1 MAEETVEIAAESDV
15 EIEVVDDTP
24 EEDRISPKDKL
35 ASDDFDIPEDEIGQY
50 SDRVQKRIKRLK
62 YEFHEQRRAKEVAER
77 QNKEA
82 LTHAQ
87 RVISE
92 NRNLKNLLQ
101 KGNDALYKAT
111 EAKTDSEM
119 QMAEKEFRE
128 AYDAGDTDRIVEAQ
142 KKVNDAQYSKR
153 SVEDLRP
160 PQGAQANAPQVQQQ
174 QQQQQQYTP
183 PPDPRAI
190 EWLRDNPW
198 FGKDKEMTSF
208 AYGLHDKLVVDQKI
222 DPRSEDYYQ
231 AVDKRM
237 RTVFPDHFSE
247 DTERNAEE
255 VFPKGEVSRRTVVA
269 PATRAVKSPRKVTLS
284 STQVDLAKKLGLTT
298 EQYANQVAKDTAH
311 GR

>member
-174 QQQQQQYTP
+174 QQQQYTP

>member
-1 MAEETVEIAAESDV
+1 MVEETVEIATESDV

-24 EEDRISPKDKL
+24 EEDRISPKDKV
-35 ASDDFDIPEDEIGQY
+35 ASEDFDIPEDEIGQY

-174 QQQQQQYTP
+174 QQQQYTP

>member
-1 MAEETVEIAAESDV
+1 MVEETVEIATESDV

-24 EEDRISPKDKL
+24 EEDRISPKDKV
-35 ASDDFDIPEDEIGQY
+35 ASEDFDIPEDEIGQY

>member
-1 MAEETVEIAAESDV
+1 MVEETVEIAAESDV

-24 EEDRISPKDKL
+24 EEDRISPKDKV
-35 ASDDFDIPEDEIGQY
+35 ASEDFDIPEDEIGQY

-174 QQQQQQYTP
+174 QQQQYTP

>member
-1 MAEETVEIAAESDV
+1 MVEETVEIATESDV

-24 EEDRISPKDKL
+24 EEDRISPKDKV
-35 ASDDFDIPEDEIGQY
+35 ASEDFDIPEDEIGQY

-62 YEFHEQRRAKEVAER
+62 YEFHEQRRAKEAAER

-160 PQGAQANAPQVQQQ
+160 PQEAQANAPQVQQQ
-174 QQQQQQYTP
+174 QAQQQYVP

-190 EWLRDNPW
+190 EWLRENPW

-208 AYGLHDKLVVDQKI
+208 AYGLHDKLVVDQKL

-231 AVDKRM
+231 AVDERM
-237 RTVFPDHFSE
+237 RHVFPDHFSG
-247 DTERNAEE
+247 DTERNVEGASS
-255 VFPKGEVSRRTVVA
+255 KGEAPRRTVVA

>member
-1 MAEETVEIAAESDV
+1 M
-15 EIEVVDDTP
+15 
-24 EEDRISPKDKL
+24 
-35 ASDDFDIPEDEIGQY
+35 
-50 SDRVQKRIKRLK
+50 K

-160 PQGAQANAPQVQQQ
+160 PQGAQANAPQVQ

>member
-1 MAEETVEIAAESDV
+1 M
-15 EIEVVDDTP
+15 
-24 EEDRISPKDKL
+24 
-35 ASDDFDIPEDEIGQY
+35 
-50 SDRVQKRIKRLK
+50 
-62 YEFHEQRRAKEVAER
+62 
-77 QNKEA
+77 
-82 LTHAQ
+82 THAQ

-174 QQQQQQYTP
+174 QAQQQYVP

-190 EWLRDNPW
+190 EWLRENPW

-208 AYGLHDKLVVDQKI
+208 AYGLHDKLVVDQKL

-231 AVDKRM
+231 AVDERM
-237 RTVFPDHFSE
+237 RHVFPDHFSGN
-247 DTERNAEE
+247 TERNVEE
-255 VFPKGEVSRRTVVA
+255 ASSKGEASRRTVVA